1 MDATIAK
8 NRTGARADWRM
19 RLDRARAR
27 LTEVTRPPVPTRE
40 DRDAARGARE
50 DRDVAAMVKA
60 LPAAILRAK
69 AELSNVDAVIALL
82 GGKAVKARRAVH
94 RALADGVIA
103 RRPRVN
109 GREVFYVPE
118 SVGEAPQPE

>member
-1 MDATIAK
+1 
-8 NRTGARADWRM
+8 M